1 MKMTQ
6 TTMRKALSGLRLLMG
21 LVLLTLPFVA
31 CQAPQEEPA
40 TDTAPAAAMHETTE
54 EAQPDM
60 AGDEAMAGD
69 ESGQEMNGE
78 TDESMGEDDGMGDD
92 MHGDMGDDGHGDTGS
107 EEGSEGSEP
116 IK

>member
-1 MKMTQ
+1 MTQ
-6 TTMRKALSGLRLLMG
+6 NTMRKVLSSLRLLMG

-40 TDTAPAAAMHETTE
+40 ADTAPAAAMHETTE
-54 EAQPDM
+54 QAQP
-60 AGDEAMAGD
+60 EMAGD
-69 ESGQEMNGE
+69 ESGQETQGE
-78 TDESMGEDDGMGDD
+78 TDESMGEDNGTGDD
-92 MHGDMGDDGHGDTGS
+92 MHGDMGDSGHGDTGS